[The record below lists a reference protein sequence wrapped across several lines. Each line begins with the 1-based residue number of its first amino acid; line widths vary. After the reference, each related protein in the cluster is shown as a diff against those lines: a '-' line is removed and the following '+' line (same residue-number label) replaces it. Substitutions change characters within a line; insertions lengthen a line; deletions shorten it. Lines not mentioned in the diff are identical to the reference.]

1 MNSEAART
9 VLLAGATGL
18 VGSQILHAL
27 LNDGRTGTV
36 HVLLRRAVLDLPA
49 SRRLQT
55 LFVDF
60 DALPALP
67 TADEAYIA
75 LGTTIRAAGS
85 RDAFVAVDVDAV
97 VNVGRAAYAAGVRKL
112 AVVSALGADARSSVF
127 YNRVKAQAESEL
139 AAIGFQRLVIAR
151 PSLLHG
157 DRGRL
162 GQPWRFGEGLS
173 LLVLRPLSKL
183 LPKGARPIAARTVAR
198 AMVRALRDGDGG
210 GGVQVFESAALHDLG
225 A

>member
-1 MNSEAART
+1 MSGEAART
-9 VLLAGATGL
+9 VLIAGATGL

-60 DALPALP
+60 AALPALP
-67 TADEAYIA
+67 AADEAYIA
-75 LGTTIRAAGS
+75 LGTTIRNARS

-97 VNVGRAAYAAGVRKL
+97 VNVARAAYAAGVRKL

-139 AAIGFQRLVIAR
+139 AAIGFERLVIAR

-157 DRGRL
+157 DRRQL
-162 GQPWRFGEGLS
+162 GQSWRLGEGLS
-173 LLVLRPLSKL
+173 LMLLRPVSAL

-210 GGVQVFESAALHDLG
+210 GVQVFESAALHDLG

>member
-1 MNSEAART
+1 MTGDAAHT

-18 VGSQILHAL
+18 VGGHVLQAL
-27 LNDGRTGTV
+27 LNDERTGTV

-60 DALPALP
+60 AALP
-67 TADEAYIA
+67 TLPAADEAYIA
-75 LGTTIRAAGS
+75 LGTTIRDAGS

-97 VNVGRAAYAAGVRKL
+97 VNTARAAFAAGVRKL

-127 YNRVKAQAESEL
+127 YNRVKARAESEL
-139 AAIGFQRLVIAR
+139 AAIGFERLVIVR
-151 PSLLHG
+151 PSLLRG

-162 GQPWRFGEGLS
+162 GQPSRFGEGLS
-173 LLVLRPLSKL
+173 LLLLRPISSL

-210 GGVQVFESAALHDLG
+210 GVQVFESAALQDLG

>member
-1 MNSEAART
+1 MTGEPTHT

-27 LNDGRTGTV
+27 LNDGRTGAV

-67 TADEAYIA
+67 AADEGYIA
-75 LGTTIRAAGS
+75 LGTTIRSAGS

-97 VNVGRAAYAAGVRKL
+97 VNVARAAYAAGVRKL

-139 AAIGFQRLVIAR
+139 AAIGFHRLVVVR

-157 DRGRL
+157 DRRKL
-162 GQPWRFGEGLS
+162 GQPWRFGEGLALS
-173 LLVLRPLSKL
+173 LLRPIARL

-198 AMVRALRDGDGG
+198 AMVRALRDGEG
-210 GGVQVFESAALHDLG
+210 GGVQVFNSAALHDLG

>member
-1 MNSEAART
+1 MTTQPAQR

-18 VGSQILHAL
+18 VGAQILHAL

-60 DALPALP
+60 AQLPELPA
-67 TADEAYIA
+67 ADEAYIA
-75 LGTTIRAAGS
+75 LGTTIRTAGS
-85 RDAFVAVDVDAV
+85 REAFRAVDVDAV
-97 VNVGRAAYAAGVRKL
+97 VNAARAAHAAGVRKL

-127 YNRVKAQAESEL
+127 YNRVKAEAEAQL
-139 AAIGFQRLVIAR
+139 ATIGFDRLVIAR
-151 PSLLHG
+151 PSLLSG
-157 DRGRL
+157 DRGHV
-162 GQPWRFGEGLS
+162 GQPWRFGEGLTLA
-173 LLVLRPLSKL
+173 LLKPIATL

-198 AMVRALRDGDGG
+198 AMLRTLRDGDGA
-210 GGVQVFESAALHDLG
+210 GVQVVESAALQDLG